1 LPDGDKGGEEQA
13 AEVAAGG
20 VGGLVV
26 IAREGGRE
34 GGGEALDKALV
45 KTEVC
50 LRMVRR
56 IGGGEEGGRTQLGK
70 IGSFRQGIHFT
81 FTCVVE
87 EKEEEG
93 REGAIEIEGGRFIFI
108 FTARSNKS
116 DRPQTST
123 T

>member
-1 LPDGDKGGEEQA
+1 
-13 AEVAAGG
+13 VAAGG

-34 GGGEALDKALV
+34 GGGEGLDKAFV
-45 KTEVC
+45 KTEMC
-50 LRMVRR
+50 LRMARR
-56 IGGGEEGGRTQLGK
+56 MGGGRAGGRTQLSR

-81 FTCVVE
+81 FSCVVE

-93 REGAIEIEGGRFIFI
+93 REGAIEIEGGRFIVI
-108 FTARSNKS
+108 FTARSSKS